1 MRLIM
6 ITSQRLVFL
15 IFLIILFS
23 VTCSYCLS
31 AHEAHNG
38 VRNGLFLSNDSC
50 LLTEWNGRKLVLPI
64 LTYPNAR
71 LIDLN
76 PTITDKKAY
85 LQVDMI
91 ISNGNIN
98 NIFDH
103 YKNYYKPFIKKGWRY
118 CEHKSKYEEA
128 FELHRQAHQYVIPLM
143 VVVSP
148 TSRFGNT
155 ERYKGLDI
163 GFSVL
168 LK

>member
-1 MRLIM
+1 M
-6 ITSQRLVFL
+6 IISQRLVFL
-15 IFLIILFS
+15 IILIILFGA
-23 VTCSYCLS
+23 TCSYCLS
-31 AHEAHNG
+31 AKEAHNG

-50 LLTEWNGRKLVLPI
+50 LLTEWNGSKLVLPI

-76 PTITDKKAY
+76 RSITDKKAY

-103 YKNYYKPFIKKGWRY
+103 YKKYYKQFIKKGWRY
-118 CEHKSKYEEA
+118 SEHKSKYEEA
-128 FELHRQAHQYVIPLM
+128 FELYRQAHQYVIPLT

-148 TSRFGNT
+148 TSSWGNT
-155 ERYKGLDI
+155 KRYKGLDI

-168 LK
+168 LKK